1 MFLKLFALL
10 MVMPWVLSDK
20 VSTKPGLKMFRD
32 EYKSIKETCLDL
44 GFVKKSCTSGSGIN
58 SPHILKAIL
67 SRIHHN
73 NNRLYEVCLMCN
85 VYCLFTYLFGVFHPT
100 REFFNQLQTSQ

>member
-32 EYKSIKETCLDL
+32 EYKSTKETCLDL
-44 GFVKKSCTSGSGIN
+44 GFVKKPCNSGSGIICQFFYIV
-58 SPHILKAIL
+58 SEKPD
-67 SRIHHN
+67 
-73 NNRLYEVCLMCN
+73 
-85 VYCLFTYLFGVFHPT
+85 GVIVWVLEYSDAYIYFDGIASTPWA
-100 REFFNQLQTSQ
+100 FIDM